1 MPPLNLSHVI
11 LFHRLYYEHL
21 LDWWHHSYAPPPH
34 HCWPPRRIVPDS
46 YWLFDALT
54 LYTVEPRDYLNT
66 WCPHLI
72 RIAEMFGYQNT
83 RPSIIRVAACKIS
96 KKSIAM
102 RMVGTGTESGPW
114 STVTGQPAPRACS
127 KPLCESLSACTCIAS
142 VNVLSIIISC
152 DICVVFLINTHK
164 C

>member
-1 MPPLNLSHVI
+1 MYLSVIHCMPPLNLSHVI
-11 LFHRLYYEHL
+11 LFYCLYYEHL

-46 YWLFDALT
+46 CWLFDALT
-54 LYTVEPRDYLNT
+54 LYIQLSLEIIWTPGV
-66 WCPHLI
+66 PHLI

-102 RMVGTGTESGPW
+102 RMVGTGTGTGSGPW
-114 STVTGQPAPRACS
+114 STATGQPAPRAYY
-127 KPLCESLSACTCIAS
+127 KPLCESLSACACIAS
-142 VNVLSIIISC
+142 VNVL
-152 DICVVFLINTHK
+152 V
-164 C
+164 